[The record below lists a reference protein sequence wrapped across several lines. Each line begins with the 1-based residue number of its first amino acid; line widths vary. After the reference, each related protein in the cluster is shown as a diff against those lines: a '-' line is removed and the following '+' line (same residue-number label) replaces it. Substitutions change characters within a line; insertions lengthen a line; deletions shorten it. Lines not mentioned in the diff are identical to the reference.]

1 MYMLLRF
8 KATTSSFMKILLQVL
23 KYIAEMKFHRID
35 IKSAEIALIMNVSES
50 TAREWIRTMKAVYNK
65 KKHQKITIAEFC
77 DFKGVPYK
85 TIFCQIN
92 RMKPIE
98 YDNLLKEGYIEEP
111 KLFLM
116 QKTN

>member
-1 MYMLLRF
+1 MNLIH
-8 KATTSSFMKILLQVL
+8 KISGSSFLKELLLVL

-77 DFKGVPYK
+77 SYVGLPYK
-85 TIFCQIN
+85 SIFCQVNDI
-92 RMKPIE
+92 KPKD
-98 YDNLLKEGYIEEP
+98 YDTMIDEGFLEEP
-111 KLFLM
+111 KLVFVE
-116 QKTN
+116 QKSD